1 MEENWV
7 GDFWQRHT
15 KGRKNGQL
23 LTVRIYNTEKNRTV
37 VYLSDT
43 LNLRGGGGAN
53 KEGKAPRVKGSKF
66 EKPTSKEAMLII
78 RLRRNLTP
86 SFYLAM
92 YFRSLAL
99 YKDSTDSNKLQ
110 SVSVTIRLHKCP

>member
-15 KGRKNGQL
+15 KGRKSGQL

-43 LNLRGGGGAN
+43 LNLRGGQT
-53 KEGKAPRVKGSKF
+53 KKAKLPELR
-66 EKPTSKEAMLII
+66 EA
-78 RLRRNLTP
+78 
-86 SFYLAM
+86 
-92 YFRSLAL
+92 SLKNQQA
-99 YKDSTDSNKLQ
+99 KRQ
-110 SVSVTIRLHKCP
+110 C